1 MSNFCQSTAE
11 IELPGESLLPKVH
24 SIKSGQEYCDTLL
37 YIISGNLFALGS
49 LLLQWVMLCAQHN
62 HYFIHIARFL
72 PKMEIVQKHN
82 TSARRLYIR
91 GHNGKVYP
99 YLVMN
104 DGCLT
109 ESRREERVLQLF
121 RMMNHLLGKQKV
133 RSVSVNSYIIKSC
146 LRLCNQSF
154 KYKTVWA
161 NCDYCVLLP

>member
-1 MSNFCQSTAE
+1 
-11 IELPGESLLPKVH
+11 
-24 SIKSGQEYCDTLL
+24 
-37 YIISGNLFALGS
+37 
-49 LLLQWVMLCAQHN
+49 
-62 HYFIHIARFL
+62 
-72 PKMEIVQKHN
+72 MEIVQKHN

-146 LRLCNQSF
+146 LRLCSQSLNI
-154 KYKTVWA
+154 KQSELIAIILCLVAIGNVSASATVF
-161 NCDYCVLLP
+161 CSPSRGCVTADETG